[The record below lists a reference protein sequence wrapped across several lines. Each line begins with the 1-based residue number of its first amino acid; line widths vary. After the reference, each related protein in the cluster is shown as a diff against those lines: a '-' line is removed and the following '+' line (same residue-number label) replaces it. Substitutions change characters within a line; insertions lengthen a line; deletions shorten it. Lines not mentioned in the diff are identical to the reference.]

1 MQPEEPNPDIPQE
14 VKENRGLL
22 KKIQL
27 IIPGF
32 REYRIGDDLRAA
44 DALLR
49 KQISSSLNRSIAA
62 LQSARSRLASD
73 GDFNNLTSIA
83 SALSKL
89 QQLDGEILHSAQ
101 GYTGISPTIRI
112 DASRLNSLYKYDLGF
127 LDYSEKFETLSGS
140 LPLNDSNA
148 LKQRMDDISGLAV
161 EVKNNWEKRIETI
174 ENILISRG
182 GDKQ

>member
-1 MQPEEPNPDIPQE
+1 MQPDGNNPNIPQE
-14 VKENRGLL
+14 VTENRGLL

-44 DALLR
+44 DELLR
-49 KQISSSLNRSIAA
+49 RQISNSLNRSIAS

-73 GDFNNLTSIA
+73 GDFNNLTAIA

-127 LDYSEKFETLSGS
+127 LSYSAQFETLSGS
-140 LPLNDSNA
+140 LPLSDANA
-148 LKQRMDDISGLAV
+148 MRQRMDDISSLAV

-174 ENILISRG
+174 ENILLSSG
-182 GDKQ
+182 GVKQ